1 MYAGQEHYGY
11 KSGGGVRGSAAGW
24 IEKGMMDRN
33 RQIFMNM
40 QPVSLYSFCRTAEV
54 LLSLLVL
61 MFWSLFSPRFCFSFT
76 LLLSLS
82 FMLAFFF
89 LLSHDT

>member
-1 MYAGQEHYGY
+1 MGI
-11 KSGGGVRGSAAGW
+11 SLGGGVRGSAAGW
-24 IEKGMMDRN
+24 IEKGMMGRN

-40 QPVSLYSFCRTAEV
+40 QPVFLYSFCRTAEV

-61 MFWSLFSPRFCFSFT
+61 MFWSLFSSRFCFSFT

-89 LLSHDT
+89 VT